1 MDKNI
6 IFKFD
11 NKEINFTELFAIF
24 FSLNYNA
31 EKLVIEDVNPT
42 GSITVKIVTQ
52 DKEEYAQKVISKIK
66 QALNDVETIVSDNNM
81 NTLQPNIGYS
91 MKQVDD
97 LLDEIEK
104 QTIDANVERKC

>member
-1 MDKNI
+1 MDKDI

-24 FSLNYNA
+24 FSLSDGEN
-31 EKLVIEDVNPT
+31 LIVEDINPI
-42 GSITVKIVTQ
+42 GIITVKIVTQ
-52 DKEEYAQKVISKIK
+52 DDKECTQKVIAKIK
-66 QALNDVETIVSDNNM
+66 QALNSVETIVSNNSV
-81 NTLQPNIGYS
+81 NTLQPNIGYN

-104 QTIDANVERKC
+104 